1 MDESKA
7 LYWVWMTQC
16 FPTPSPKVIELL
28 DRTDPETFY
37 HEKTAYPF
45 LSQNDVRAIST
56 VSLERAQ
63 LILDRCKSLGVQ
75 VMTMEDDEY
84 PESLLHIFCPP
95 PVLYVQGSLSCLRD
109 HLSVAAV
116 GSRSAIDYYNSEMG
130 NICYQLAVAGAV
142 IVSGCAVG
150 NDTYAHLGCMA
161 GKGPTIGVLACG
173 SDVNYPVQSKE
184 LKKQIRDME
193 QTVRDAELA
202 LEENAQLRAAAGQ
215 PERSRD
221 LTTINAEVIARNPGD
236 WAMTL
241 SLDKGS
247 SHGVEEGDLVM
258 TVDGMVGYVS
268 EVYSNTCE
276 ITTVIDVEM
285 QCGALITRTRET
297 AIAEGNY
304 DLMADGN
311 LRLSYLTEDA
321 SVVIGD
327 TVETSGRGGLF
338 PKGVMIGTVESVLPE
353 ENGISYYAILKPFVN
368 VDTVSSVMIVTD
380 FTDTTE

>member
-1 MDESKA
+1 M
-7 LYWVWMTQC
+7 
-16 FPTPSPKVIELL
+16 
-28 DRTDPETFY
+28 RRR
-37 HEKTAYPF
+37 
-45 LSQNDVRAIST
+45 NR
-56 VSLERAQ
+56 
-63 LILDRCKSLGVQ
+63 
-75 VMTMEDDEY
+75 
-84 PESLLHIFCPP
+84 
-95 PVLYVQGSLSCLRD
+95 
-109 HLSVAAV
+109 V
-116 GSRSAIDYYNSEMG
+116 GSRFVVG
-130 NICYQLAVAGAV
+130 VAVV
-142 IVSGCAVG
+142 IVLCILSALYSGVTGKPSPVTRLVSFVTTPVQRLASGVTG
-150 NDTYAHLGCMA
+150 AL
-161 GKGPTIGVLACG
+161 GKGFGYFTEFDALKAE
-173 SDVNYPVQSKE
+173 NEE

-202 LEENAQLRAAAGQ
+202 IEENNQLRAAAGQ
-215 PERSRD
+215 PERTRE

-247 SHGVEEGDLVM
+247 SHGVEVGDLVT

-268 EVYSNTCE
+268 EVYSNNCE
-276 ITTVIDVEM
+276 VTTVVDVEM

-304 DLMADGN
+304 DLMAEGN
-311 LRLSYLTEDA
+311 LRLSYLTEDS

-353 ENGISYYAILKPFVN
+353 ENGISYYAVIKPFVN
-368 VDTVSSVMIVTD
+368 VDTVSSVSIVTD

>member
-1 MDESKA
+1 M
-7 LYWVWMTQC
+7 
-16 FPTPSPKVIELL
+16 
-28 DRTDPETFY
+28 RRR
-37 HEKTAYPF
+37 
-45 LSQNDVRAIST
+45 NR
-56 VSLERAQ
+56 
-63 LILDRCKSLGVQ
+63 
-75 VMTMEDDEY
+75 
-84 PESLLHIFCPP
+84 
-95 PVLYVQGSLSCLRD
+95 
-109 HLSVAAV
+109 V
-116 GSRSAIDYYNSEMG
+116 GSRFVVG
-130 NICYQLAVAGAV
+130 VVVV
-142 IVSGCAVG
+142 IVLCILSALYSGVTGKPSPVTRLVSFVTTPVQRLASGVTG
-150 NDTYAHLGCMA
+150 AL
-161 GKGPTIGVLACG
+161 GKGFGYFTEFDALKAE
-173 SDVNYPVQSKE
+173 NEE

-202 LEENAQLRAAAGQ
+202 IEENNQLRAAAGQ
-215 PERSRD
+215 PERTRE

-247 SHGVEEGDLVM
+247 SHGVEVGDLVT

-268 EVYSNTCE
+268 EVYSNNCE
-276 ITTVIDVEM
+276 VTTVVDVEM

-311 LRLSYLTEDA
+311 LRLSYLTEDS

-353 ENGISYYAILKPFVN
+353 ENGISYYAVIKPFVN
-368 VDTVSSVMIVTD
+368 VDTVSSVSIVTD

>member
-1 MDESKA
+1 M
-7 LYWVWMTQC
+7 
-16 FPTPSPKVIELL
+16 
-28 DRTDPETFY
+28 RRR
-37 HEKTAYPF
+37 
-45 LSQNDVRAIST
+45 NR
-56 VSLERAQ
+56 
-63 LILDRCKSLGVQ
+63 
-75 VMTMEDDEY
+75 
-84 PESLLHIFCPP
+84 
-95 PVLYVQGSLSCLRD
+95 
-109 HLSVAAV
+109 V
-116 GSRSAIDYYNSEMG
+116 GSRFVVG
-130 NICYQLAVAGAV
+130 VAVV
-142 IVSGCAVG
+142 IVLCILSALYSGVTGKPSPVTRLVSFVTTPVQRLASGVTG
-150 NDTYAHLGCMA
+150 AL
-161 GKGPTIGVLACG
+161 GKGFGYFTEFDALKAE
-173 SDVNYPVQSKE
+173 NEE

-202 LEENAQLRAAAGQ
+202 IEENNQLRAAAGQ
-215 PERSRD
+215 PERTRE

-247 SHGVEEGDLVM
+247 SHGVEVGDLVT

-268 EVYSNTCE
+268 EVYSNNCE
-276 ITTVIDVEM
+276 VTTVVDVEM

-304 DLMADGN
+304 DLMAEGN
-311 LRLSYLTEDA
+311 LRLSYLTEDS

-353 ENGISYYAILKPFVN
+353 ANGISYYAVLRPFVD
-368 VDTVSSVMIVTD
+368 VDSVSSVSIVTD